1 MLRPLQ
7 SSRPLLLVLALILV
21 ALILALSLLT
31 VPQGLRALDLGQTQ
45 ARAGLAFIAACSL
58 VFAALLLLLLWRVLG
73 KRDDLLSQLDT
84 LARTDTL
91 TGVANRRAWD
101 EELPRA
107 LQRCHR
113 TRMPLCVVMLDL
125 DHFKK
130 FNDQHGQAAGDR
142 LLSDTSAAIRAELRE
157 DDQIARYG
165 GEEFALLLNG
175 CDAAQAR
182 AMLQRL
188 SKVIPLQQ
196 TFSAGIVQC
205 DGAEN
210 ANEVV
215 AFAERALRQAKA
227 TGRRRAVIADSAAL
241 VAASAESGGKIE
253 PR

>member
-1 MLRPLQ
+1 
-7 SSRPLLLVLALILV
+7 LLLARAHGQRDEV
-21 ALILALSLLT
+21 AL
-31 VPQGLRALDLGQTQ
+31 
-45 ARAGLAFIAACSL
+45 
-58 VFAALLLLLLWRVLG
+58 
-73 KRDDLLSQLDT
+73 QLDA
-84 LARTDTL
+84 LERTDAL

-107 LQRCHR
+107 LLRSHR
-113 TRMPLCVVMLDL
+113 TQLPLCVVMLDM

-130 FNDQHGQAAGDR
+130 FNDQHGQGAGDR

-182 AMLQRL
+182 SMLQRL

-205 DGAEN
+205 DGTEN
-210 ANEVV
+210 ARDVV
-215 AFAERALRQAKA
+215 RFAERALQQAKA
-227 TGRRRAVIADSAAL
+227 TGRRRAVVADSAAL
-241 VAASAESGGKIE
+241 AAVSAESGQKME